1 MSEPSYRVLWVTGD
15 YPDRQRQANEA
26 GCDGYIEHHF
36 NALVYDDE
44 KTTQDN
50 PALCVLAHNASQ
62 ASIDWANDYCRRT
75 SEAFGH
81 PNRGAIVRAFKER
94 GDYNLR
100 FTEMPAILVEPLYV
114 SDPTQAKLATSE
126 SGQNKLA
133 TILVRSILHS
143 SPGGGLFAF
152 STGHLGKTSNPHD
165 RGAPVY
171 GRDDV
176 MEADLA
182 EAVLQKAEVMLCS
195 LKPGINSDA
204 PFEGL

>member
-1 MSEPSYRVLWVTGD
+1 MSEAPYRVLRVTGD

-26 GCDGYIEHHF
+26 GCAGYIEHHF

-114 SDPTQAKLATSE
+114 SDPTQAKLAISE
-126 SGQNKLA
+126 AGQNKLA

-143 SPGGGLFAF
+143 FPHGGLFGF
-152 STGHLGKTSNPHD
+152 STGHIGKTSNPWD

-171 GRDDV
+171 GRKDI

-182 EAVLQKAEVMLCS
+182 QAVMKKAEILLCS
-195 LKPGINSDA
+195 LTPGTDSDA
-204 PFEGL
+204 PFEEL